1 MNRVFVVSD
10 GTGGTAERAV
20 KAALAQFIDVP
31 VEIHRRPNIREKQQV
46 TQVVREASE
55 VEGIIVHT
63 LVSNELREFMVRAGR
78 MYNTQTIDLLGP
90 LLSRFSDHLEM
101 SPAEKPGIL
110 RSLNEEYFRLI
121 ETMEFALRH
130 DDGLHTDELDQAEI
144 ILVGVSRTF
153 KTPLSVYLAFK
164 GWYVANVPIVLHR
177 DPPPILF
184 EQPAEKVFGLKM
196 NTRRLAALRSVRDRH
211 MQGAVGEYA
220 DLDHVRREALYA
232 LKLFERPPQWAT
244 IDVTSKPIEEIASE
258 ILALVP
264 KDRDN
269 LPNGIS
275 GKLE

>member
-220 DLDHVRREALYA
+220 DLDYVRREALYA